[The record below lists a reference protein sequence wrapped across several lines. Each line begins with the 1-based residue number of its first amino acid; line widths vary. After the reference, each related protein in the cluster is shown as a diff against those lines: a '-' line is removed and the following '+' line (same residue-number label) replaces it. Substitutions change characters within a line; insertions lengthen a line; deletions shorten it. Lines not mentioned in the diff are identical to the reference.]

1 MPDIPSGSFFITTP
15 IYYVTAAPHIG
26 SAYTTTAA
34 DVLFELDHLLD
45 ERGLDPEPH
54 PFTAP
59 AVVPPG
65 LEEISATNAAKIA
78 AYSAEVSAVLAGASA
93 MQALYGVANS
103 VAGTVTSLED
113 AANAVLMNAV
123 L

>member
-1 MPDIPSGSFFITTP
+1 M
-15 IYYVTAAPHIG
+15 
-26 SAYTTTAA
+26 
-34 DVLFELDHLLD
+34 
-45 ERGLDPEPH
+45 
-54 PFTAP
+54 
-59 AVVPPG
+59 PPG

>member
-1 MPDIPSGSFFITTP
+1 MI
-15 IYYVTAAPHIG
+15 AA
-26 SAYTTTAA
+26 AA
-34 DVLFELDHLLD
+34 
-45 ERGLDPEPH
+45 
-54 PFTAP
+54 

-78 AYSAEVSAVLAGASA
+78 AYSAEVSAVLSGASA